1 MAAPRMALAAAPC
14 YYHASCLSEAVLRH
28 KTYIDASIAEKR
40 EATRDIRILRSIAGY
55 LRPYIGHVFA
65 AMVAL
70 VVAAVTVLSLGQGLR
85 FLIDSGLTS
94 GNAHL
99 LNTALLVL
107 LGATVLLAVASYA
120 RFSLVSWIGERV
132 VADLRRDVFS
142 HVVRL
147 SPAFFEVNQT
157 GEVLSRLTTD
167 TTLLQV
173 VIGSAVS
180 VGLRNILLMAGGT
193 VMLLVSSAKLTG
205 LVLLFVPLV
214 IAPIIIIGRMVR
226 RLSSRAQERVADV
239 SAFANEALGAVR
251 VMQAFN
257 HEEVDRQR
265 FADRVEQA
273 FVLSVQRIRA
283 RATLTASVILLVFS
297 AVGVILWMG
306 GKAVIA
312 GTMSGGELSA
322 FIFYAI
328 VVAGSVGAVSEVVGD
343 LQRAAGAAE
352 RLIAL
357 LGTAPAIAAPARAV
371 ALPPARGEVSFE
383 RVSFRYPT
391 RPESKALDAF
401 SLAVRPG
408 ETVALVGPSGAG
420 KTTVFQLLLRFY
432 DPDEGVIRFDGVGLR
447 DADPAALRARIGLV
461 PQEPVIFSG
470 SVVDNIR
477 YGKPDASDAEV
488 AAAAEAAAA
497 SGFIAD
503 LPQGMQTELG
513 ERGVR
518 LSGGQRQRIA
528 IARAILRD
536 PALLLLDEA
545 TSSLDAESERLVQAA
560 LDRLMADR
568 TTLVIAHRLATVLK
582 ADRIIV
588 VDKGRVAASGTHQ
601 SLMAEGGLYAR
612 LARLQF
618 DVNGSEGAPAA
629 KAAEDSSAQ
638 GAVAEVGR

>member
-1 MAAPRMALAAAPC
+1 MAIVAAAC
-14 YYHASCLSEAVLRH
+14 YYPISALPEAELRH
-28 KTYIDASIAEKR
+28 KTYIDASVSERR
-40 EATRDIRILRSIAGY
+40 EATRDIRVLRGIAGY
-55 LRPYIGHVFA
+55 LRPYVGHVA
-65 AMVAL
+65 GALLAL

-85 FLIDSGLTS
+85 FLIDSGLNS
-94 GNAHL
+94 SNAHL
-99 LNTALLVL
+99 LNAALLVL
-107 LGATVLLAVASYA
+107 LGATVLLSAASYA

-132 VADLRRDVFS
+132 VADIRRDVFS
-142 HVVRL
+142 HIVRL
-147 SPAFFEVNQT
+147 SPAFYEVNQT

-180 VGLRNILLMAGGT
+180 VGLRNMLMIIGGT

-205 LVLLFVPLV
+205 LVVLFVPLV
-214 IAPIIIIGRMVR
+214 IAPIIIVGRMVR
-226 RLSSRAQERVADV
+226 RLSSQAQERVADV

-257 HEEVDRQR
+257 HEDVDRKR

-273 FVLSVQRIRA
+273 FAMSVQRIRA
-283 RATLTASVILLVFS
+283 RAVLTASVILLVFS

-312 GTMSGGELSA
+312 GSMSGGELSA
-322 FIFYAI
+322 FIFYAV

-352 RLIAL
+352 RLIQL
-357 LGTAPAIAAPARAV
+357 LATAPEIAAPPQPV

-383 RVSFRYPT
+383 QVSFRYPT
-391 RPESKALDAF
+391 RRESKALDDF
-401 SLAVRPG
+401 SLTVRPG

-432 DPDEGVIRFDGVGLR
+432 DPDDGVIRIDGVGLR
-447 DADPAALRARIGLV
+447 DADPADIRARIGLV

-470 SVVDNIR
+470 SVIDNIR
-477 YGKPDASDAEV
+477 YGRPDATEAEV
-488 AAAAEAAAA
+488 AAAADAAAA
-497 SGFIAD
+497 AEFIAD
-503 LPQGMQTELG
+503 LPQGMETELG

-518 LSGGQRQRIA
+518 LSGGQRQRVA

-545 TSSLDAESERLVQAA
+545 TSSLDAESERLVQVA
-560 LDRLMADR
+560 LDRLMTDR
-568 TTLVIAHRLATVLK
+568 TTIVIAHRLATVLK
-582 ADRIIV
+582 ADRIV
-588 VDKGRVAASGTHQ
+588 VIDKGLVVASGTHQ
-601 SLMAEGGLYAR
+601 ALMAEGGLYAR

-618 DVNGSEGAPAA
+618 DVNRPAAEALASGTDDGGAP
-629 KAAEDSSAQ
+629 
-638 GAVAEVGR
+638 GNVAEIRR